1 MLAHQPVP
9 LGQVVHHT
17 KHTGLL
23 LEQLLPPGTLFGDKV
38 ENIAKG
44 TTDPSV
50 DCFLVAAY
58 KLSSVT
64 ISTRFHRHQP
74 ESQFLIESQQHE

>member
-17 KHTGLL
+17 EHTGLL

-58 KLSSVT
+58 HPDPQCAEFRE
-64 ISTRFHRHQP
+64 RFSK
-74 ESQFLIESQQHE
+74 EQFLVPT